1 MPENRTKTGQFKKGK
16 SGNPGGRPTL
26 PIQIKEYAKQAPDR
40 LRAIADDENTPVK
53 VKADIE
59 KWFAEMYYGKSPQQV
74 SLDGE
79 VNSTGTTVIKFEGE
93 IAKWAK

>member
-16 SGNPGGRPTL
+16 SGNPGGRPAL
-26 PIQIKEYAKQAPDR
+26 PIQIKEYAKEAPDR
-40 LRAIADDENTPVK
+40 LRAIADDPATPIK

-74 SLDGE
+74 TVDGE
-79 VNSTGTTVIKFEGE
+79 MNVQPVVFTGSDD
-93 IAKWAK
+93 IAE